1 MQGPCVG
8 ELGLNVLPA
17 TEPERQN
24 LLQIW
29 TEKAEPGAALLC
41 LPSTQRGCSAS
52 PAAPDPPHL
61 SPELVSAAPNLAQLK
76 TLAAALHRC
85 TLRGKCCL
93 FVLRSS
99 LDTCK
104 QACILL
110 NASVVMSSY
119 VINISSIPMLDWYTV
134 NEQCQMTTEIR

>member
-8 ELGLNVLPA
+8 ELGLNALPA
-17 TEPERQN
+17 TEPEQQN

-29 TEKAEPGAALLC
+29 TKKAEHGAALLC
-41 LPSTQRGCSAS
+41 LPGTQWGCSAS
-52 PAAPDPPHL
+52 PAAPDPSHL
-61 SPELVSAAPNLAQLK
+61 SPKLVSAAPNLAQLK
-76 TLAAALHRC
+76 ALGAALHRC
-85 TLRGKCCL
+85 TLRGKHCL
-93 FVLRSS
+93 VVLCSS

-119 VINISSIPMLDWYTV
+119 VINISSIPMLD
-134 NEQCQMTTEIR
+134 

>member
-41 LPSTQRGCSAS
+41 LPSTQRVPQQLPIHPTS
-52 PAAPDPPHL
+52 PQ
-61 SPELVSAAPNLAQLK
+61 SSLAQHP
-76 TLAAALHRC
+76 AW
-85 TLRGKCCL
+85 
-93 FVLRSS
+93 
-99 LDTCK
+99 
-104 QACILL
+104 L
-110 NASVVMSSY
+110 N
-119 VINISSIPMLDWYTV
+119 
-134 NEQCQMTTEIR
+134 

>member
-1 MQGPCVG
+1 MELMPRSISRRPTFLQHLGSRSLRG
-8 ELGLNVLPA
+8 EAVLQA
-17 TEPERQN
+17 CRHQQN

-119 VINISSIPMLDWYTV
+119 VINISSIPMLD
-134 NEQCQMTTEIR
+134 